1 MRGWGLGGRGREA
14 ASFEPDPLFHSCL
27 AREEGLHLFFFFFL
41 IGPRTQT
48 FREAS
53 RTGLGQCWRYF
64 WGAKRD
70 FWPPEGGLL
79 GTALVSSE
87 EELKYAEY
95 CSPRTSPPPPATH
108 RSFRVGWT
116 VGAPASFLGW
126 LGGGP
131 RGVDMGP

>member
-1 MRGWGLGGRGREA
+1 MRQ
-14 ASFEPDPLFHSCL
+14 L
-27 AREEGLHLFFFFFL
+27 ALNSTPFFTVAWLERRDCIFFFFL
-41 IGPRTQT
+41 IGPRAQT

-64 WGAKRD
+64 WSARRG

-95 CSPRTSPPPPATH
+95 CSPHTSPLPSNSSELQGRMDCRCSCFLPGL
-108 RSFRVGWT
+108 VGWRAK
-116 VGAPASFLGW
+116 GS
-126 LGGGP
+126 
-131 RGVDMGP
+131 